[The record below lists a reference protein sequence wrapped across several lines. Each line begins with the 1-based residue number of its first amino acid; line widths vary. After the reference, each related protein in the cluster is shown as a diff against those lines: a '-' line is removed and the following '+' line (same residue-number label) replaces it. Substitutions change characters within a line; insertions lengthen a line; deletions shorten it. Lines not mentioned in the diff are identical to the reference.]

1 MKSVISEVAQGFC
14 PGVFSKDIFFLCI
27 SDWVCFDRRIAD
39 TLYFLCVY
47 QHVFYMLTLQNY
59 KSQNKQMTNSRV
71 YFNLGRLVAA
81 VSVSTERSIT
91 FQSLAW
97 AKGIHGEGK
106 YPSFPIDNS
115 GSLKAWDWIVLIMVI
130 VCCRSEMLQ
139 VSWGYSKQF
148 SFFPLCAYPKDVD
161 FCPFSLHKPKIV
173 SEVLNQSTSFR
184 KLSGL
189 VLKTAGLSSTPTPSW
204 LFPV

>member
-39 TLYFLCVY
+39 SLYFLCVY
-47 QHVFYMLTLQNY
+47 QHVFYMLTLQNH
-59 KSQNKQMTNSRV
+59 KSQNKQITNSRV

-81 VSVSTERSIT
+81 VPTERSIT

-97 AKGIHGEGK
+97 AKGIHWEEK
-106 YPSFPIDNS
+106 YPSFPTDNC
-115 GSLKAWDWIVLIMVI
+115 GGLKAWDWIVLIMVT
-130 VCCRSEMLQ
+130 VCHRLEMIQ
-139 VSWGYSKQF
+139 ASWGYGKQF
-148 SFFPLCAYPKDVD
+148 SFFPLCAYPKGMD
-161 FCPFSLHKPKIV
+161 FYSFSLQKPKIV

-189 VLKTAGLSSTPTPSW
+189 VSKTADLGSTPALSW